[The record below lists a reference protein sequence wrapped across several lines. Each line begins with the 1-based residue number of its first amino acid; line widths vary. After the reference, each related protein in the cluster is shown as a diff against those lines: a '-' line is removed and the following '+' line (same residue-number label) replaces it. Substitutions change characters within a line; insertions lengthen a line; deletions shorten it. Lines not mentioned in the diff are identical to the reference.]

1 MARSAYFQAQVV
13 GENII
18 GMIRGNGP
26 KTKYVPNLAI
36 EGALKLT
43 VGKVRLLS

>member
-1 MARSAYFQAQVV
+1 MARSAYFQARVV
-13 GENII
+13 GENILS
-18 GMIRGNGP
+18 MIRGNDP